1 MPELQEAYEKYGDR
15 VLFVGVDI
23 GPFVGLGS
31 EEDARTLLGQL
42 QVTYPAGNTPDATI
56 LRDYKVLGTPAT
68 YFFTPD
74 GEILKQWNGFL
85 TRGQLGENIEALLV
99 ASSDT

>member
-1 MPELQEAYEKYGDR
+1 MPELQGAYEKYGDR
-15 VLFVGVDI
+15 VLFVGLDI
-23 GPFVGLGS
+23 GPFVGLGD

-42 QVTYPAGNTPDATI
+42 KVTYPAGNTPDATI
-56 LRDYKVLGTPAT
+56 LRDYRVLGTPAT

-74 GEILKQWNGFL
+74 GEIFQQWNGFL
-85 TRGQLGENIEALLV
+85 IGGQLGENIEALLV